1 MIHKDTERQNNVV
14 AKILSTWCAP
24 DSVLT
29 GCLLQ
34 GLPQMD
40 NQGENPLSVPG
51 GGLVE
56 VGDSGMSTY
65 SSPQKRLSLERSC

>member
-1 MIHKDTERQNNVV
+1 M
-14 AKILSTWCAP
+14 
-24 DSVLT
+24 LT

-40 NQGENPLSVPG
+40 NLGENPLSVPG

-65 SSPQKRLSLERSC
+65 SSPQKRLSLEQSC